1 VTLSGGW
8 VVGTI
13 FVVNF
18 WVSFATKEMI
28 FQFSEENKLAVFPRS
43 AQFKLFW
50 IIVVLPVG

>member
-1 VTLSGGW
+1 VTLPGCW

-28 FQFSEENKLAVFPRS
+28 FQFSEENKLSVFPRS

-50 IIVVLPVG
+50 IIVDLPVG

>member
-1 VTLSGGW
+1 LGCWTF
-8 VVGTI
+8 

-18 WVSFATKEMI
+18 LVSFATKEMT

-50 IIVVLPVG
+50 IIVVLLVG

>member
-1 VTLSGGW
+1 MTLPGGW
-8 VVGTI
+8 VVGTF

-18 WVSFATKEMI
+18 WVGFARKKMT

-43 AQFKLFW
+43 TQFKLFW